1 MAPKDRLTTKS
12 QKLQKA
18 QKIEI
23 EERQKQ
29 LDALRTTQSALEH
42 EKQGLETKYKKITDD
57 CSRAWN
63 RQFAARFLE
72 LVTARELRDEVYLY
86 LIGDSPSATIYPIE
100 VPLPA
105 NTMNDHFFHLQP
117 IDRRGRSQ
125 RRGNDDEIAHYFR
138 DKFVGEEFAVEIAQL
153 FHRHAIYKVGH
164 VKDVAQF
171 LRDGPLMVHPS
182 CQPEHYIRTLKVIVS
197 MDIACSNEGI
207 WYSKEEDN
215 WKKEN
220 YESQLSWLT
229 TLKELDQVSK
239 FTLKLKVKV
248 LDSSTISKYK
258 AVLLPHIQE
267 LVEKGCKVTVRYISA
282 NMYQYPTEREKIIYD
297 STMLLSTRQ
306 MKSLVTDAF
315 NNDN

>member
-1 MAPKDRLTTKS
+1 
-12 QKLQKA
+12 
-18 QKIEI
+18 
-23 EERQKQ
+23 
-29 LDALRTTQSALEH
+29 
-42 EKQGLETKYKKITDD
+42 
-57 CSRAWN
+57 
-63 RQFAARFLE
+63 
-72 LVTARELRDEVYLY
+72 
-86 LIGDSPSATIYPIE
+86 
-100 VPLPA
+100 
-105 NTMNDHFFHLQP
+105 MNNHFFHLQP
-117 IDRRGRSQ
+117 IDRRGRGQ
-125 RRGNDDEIAHYFR
+125 RRGNDDAIAHYFR
-138 DKFVGEEFAVEIAQL
+138 HKFVGEEFAVEIAQI
-153 FHRHAIYKVGH
+153 FHRHANYKVRH
-164 VKDVAQF
+164 VNDVAQF
-171 LRDGPLMVHPS
+171 LRDGPLIVHPS
-182 CQPEHYIRTLKVIVS
+182 CQPKHYIRTLKVIVS

-248 LDSSTISKYK
+248 LHSSKISRYK

-306 MKSLVTDAF
+306 LESLVADAF
-315 NNDN
+315 KDGN